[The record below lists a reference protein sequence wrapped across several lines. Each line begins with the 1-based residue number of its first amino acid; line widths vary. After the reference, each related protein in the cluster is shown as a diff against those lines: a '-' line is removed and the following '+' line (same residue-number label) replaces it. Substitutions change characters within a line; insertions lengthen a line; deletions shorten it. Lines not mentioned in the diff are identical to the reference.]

1 MSASVLCLMI
11 ITGMTVPNVSAGPL
25 VQDDVKSRIINARNT
40 LTGSQDS
47 PPTMETIVGA
57 VLELL
62 DLSAAVTPDN
72 QYKAEIQNR
81 IVVAKDRIKDLS
93 LFDDKARQYLS
104 FAYRMMTDGK
114 KYEMPKELDEFVT
127 PAELQGKTL
136 RYVERLVTQS
146 LQALEGGNRQVTA
159 RLLLEIV
166 LMTITPHP
174 G

>member
-1 MSASVLCLMI
+1 MNASVLCLMI
-11 ITGMTVPNVSAGPL
+11 ITGMTVPNVSASPL
-25 VQDDVKSRIINARNT
+25 VQDDVKSRIISTTNT
-40 LTGSQDS
+40 LTRRQD
-47 PPTMETIVGA
+47 PPLTMETIVGS

-81 IVVAKDRIKDLS
+81 IAVARDRIKDLS

-104 FAYRMMTDGK
+104 FAYRMMTDGR

-127 PAELQGKTL
+127 PAELQEKTL
-136 RYVERLVTQS
+136 RYVDRLVTQS
-146 LQALEGGNRQVTA
+146 LEALEAGNSQDSA

-166 LMTITPHP
+166 LMTITPHQ